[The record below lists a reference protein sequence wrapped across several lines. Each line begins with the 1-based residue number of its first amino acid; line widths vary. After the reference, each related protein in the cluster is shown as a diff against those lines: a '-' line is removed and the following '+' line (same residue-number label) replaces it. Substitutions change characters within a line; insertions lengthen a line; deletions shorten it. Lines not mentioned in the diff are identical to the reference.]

1 MTDEIL
7 IEQRGPVLVITL
19 NRPQRKNAINGA
31 MAAALAAALDRL
43 DADAAVQVGVL
54 TGAGTD
60 FCAGMDLAA
69 FLDGDVVEVSNRGL
83 GGLTSAPPAKPLI
96 AAVEGYALAGG
107 LELALACDLIVAS
120 GAGRFG
126 LPEVTRGLIAG
137 AGGLLRLPQRLPRG
151 LALEYAM
158 TGEQFDASTAAQ
170 WGLVNHLTEPGD
182 ALAVAVGIAEKIA
195 RNAPYAVRM
204 SKHVV
209 NAAAT
214 WPAEALWE
222 RQKAVLDEV
231 FASNDARE
239 GAAAFAERRPPSWTG
254 T

>member
-1 MTDEIL
+1 MTDEVL
-7 IEQRGPVLVITL
+7 LEHRGPVLVMTL
-19 NRPQRKNAINGA
+19 NRPQKKNAMNAA
-31 MAAALAAALDRL
+31 MATALAAALDRL
-43 DADAAVQVGVL
+43 DSDAAVRVGVL
-54 TGAGTD
+54 TGAGSD

-69 FLDGDVVEVSNRGL
+69 FLDGDVVEVPGRGL
-83 GGLTSAPPAKPLI
+83 GGLTSAPPVTPLI

-107 LELALACDLIVAS
+107 LELALTCDLLVAS
-120 GAGRFG
+120 SAARFG

-137 AGGLLRLPQRLPRG
+137 AGGLVRLPQRLPRA

-158 TGEQFDASTAAQ
+158 TGEQFDASTAAH
-170 WGLVNHLTEPGD
+170 WGLVNHVTEPGD
-182 ALAVAVGIAEKIA
+182 ALAVAVGLAEKIA

-204 SKHVV
+204 TKHVV
-209 NAAAT
+209 NAAPT
-214 WPAEALWE
+214 WPADTLWE
-222 RQKAVLDEV
+222 RQKAVLEDV